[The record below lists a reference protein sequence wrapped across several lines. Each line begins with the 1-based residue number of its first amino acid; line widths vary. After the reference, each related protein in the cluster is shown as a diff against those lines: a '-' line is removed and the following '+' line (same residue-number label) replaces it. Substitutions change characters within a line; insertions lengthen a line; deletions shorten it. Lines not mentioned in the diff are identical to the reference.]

1 MMSPYGDSEAIMFIR
16 TPQDIG
22 ALLRESR
29 RKAGLGQAELA
40 RRIGVSRQWVVEVER
55 GKPRAEMGL
64 VLRALNTLDNPLQTG
79 IATPSYGRIAD
90 TPDIDID
97 AIIDAARKP
106 PQ

>member
-1 MMSPYGDSEAIMFIR
+1 MFIR

-22 ALLRESR
+22 ALLRETR
-29 RKAGLGQAELA
+29 KKAGLGQAELA

-64 VLRALNTLDNPLQTG
+64 VLRALNTLGSPLQTSMT
-79 IATPSYGRIAD
+79 ATYNHVAD

-97 AIIDAARKP
+97 AIIDAARQTP
-106 PQ
+106 

>member
-1 MMSPYGDSEAIMFIR
+1 MFLR

-29 RKAGLGQAELA
+29 KQAGLGQAELA

-64 VLRALNTLDNPLQTG
+64 VLRALNTLGSPLQTG
-79 IATPSYGRIAD
+79 LTAPGHVAD

-97 AIIDAARKP
+97 AIIDAARQP
-106 PQ
+106 LR

>member
-1 MMSPYGDSEAIMFIR
+1 MFIR

-29 RKAGLGQAELA
+29 KKAGLGQAELA

-55 GKPRAEMGL
+55 GKPRAEIGL
-64 VLRALNTLDNPLQTG
+64 VLRALNTLDSPLQTDL
-79 IATPSYGRIAD
+79 AMSSYGRIAD

-97 AIIDAARKP
+97 AIVDAARQP
-106 PQ
+106 SQ

>member
-1 MMSPYGDSEAIMFIR
+1 MFIR

-22 ALLRESR
+22 ALLRETR
-29 RKAGLGQAELA
+29 KKAGLGQAELA

-64 VLRALNTLDNPLQTG
+64 ILRALNTLGSPLQAGQT
-79 IATPSYGRIAD
+79 TTYSHVAD

-97 AIIDAARKP
+97 AIIDAARQP
-106 PQ
+106 SR

>member
-1 MMSPYGDSEAIMFIR
+1 IR

-29 RKAGLGQAELA
+29 KKAGLGQAELA

-79 IATPSYGRIAD
+79 LTAPYDGVAD

-97 AIIDAARKP
+97 AIVEAARQP
-106 PQ
+106 R

>member
-1 MMSPYGDSEAIMFIR
+1 VVSPYGDFEASMFIR

-29 RKAGLGQAELA
+29 KKAGLGQAELA
-40 RRIGVSRQWVVEVER
+40 SRIGVSRQWVVEVER

-64 VLRALNTLDNPLQTG
+64 VLRALNTLGNPLQTG
-79 IATPSYGRIAD
+79 LTASCSGVAD

-97 AIIDAARKP
+97 AIVDAARKP
-106 PQ
+106 R

>member
-1 MMSPYGDSEAIMFIR
+1 MFIR

-29 RKAGLGQAELA
+29 KKAGLGQAELA

-55 GKPRAEMGL
+55 GKPRAEIGL
-64 VLRALNTLDNPLQTG
+64 VLRALNTLDSPLQIG
-79 IATPSYGRIAD
+79 LTPSFRGVSD

-97 AIIDAARKP
+97 AIIDAARQP
-106 PQ
+106 R

>member
-1 MMSPYGDSEAIMFIR
+1 MMSPYGDFEVTMFVR

-29 RKAGLGQAELA
+29 KKAGLGQAELA

-64 VLRALNTLDNPLQTG
+64 VLRALNTLDSPLQTG
-79 IATPSYGRIAD
+79 LAMPYGRVAD

-97 AIIDAARKP
+97 AIVDDARQP
-106 PQ
+106 LR

>member
-1 MMSPYGDSEAIMFIR
+1 MSPYGDFEATMFIR

-29 RKAGLGQAELA
+29 KKTGLGQAELA

-64 VLRALNTLDNPLQTG
+64 VLRALNALGNPLQSG
-79 IATPSYGRIAD
+79 LLPSFRGVAD

-97 AIIDAARKP
+97 AIVDAARKP
-106 PQ
+106 R

>member
-1 MMSPYGDSEAIMFIR
+1 MFIR

-29 RKAGLGQAELA
+29 KKAGLGQAELA

-79 IATPSYGRIAD
+79 LAPHSYGRVAD
-90 TPDIDID
+90 APDIDID
-97 AIIDAARKP
+97 AIIDAARQP
-106 PQ
+106 PK

>member
-1 MMSPYGDSEAIMFIR
+1 MLSPYGDYEAIMFIR

-29 RKAGLGQAELA
+29 KKAGLGQAELA

-55 GKPRAEMGL
+55 GKPRAEIGL

-79 IATPSYGRIAD
+79 LIPTYSGVAD

-97 AIIDAARKP
+97 AIVDAARQP
-106 PQ
+106 R

>member
-1 MMSPYGDSEAIMFIR
+1 MSSYDDSEAIMFIR

-29 RKAGLGQAELA
+29 KKAGLGQAELA

-55 GKPRAEMGL
+55 GKPRAEIGL
-64 VLRALNTLDNPLQTG
+64 VLRALNTLDSPLQTG
-79 IATPSYGRIAD
+79 LTPPFRGVSD

-97 AIIDAARKP
+97 AIVDAARQP
-106 PQ
+106 R